1 MAEQNDVTQIL
12 EKGLKE
18 VNESLEK
25 RLKASLEAER
35 KTYEE
40 LLKAKAEGEAVS
52 ELQEKLA
59 RMEAEHTEAQ
69 KAFDKE
75 LAEMK
80 LSASDAKGTDQEE
93 EVKAAFFEVLRAGND
108 VGLQEKSKN
117 LLADVLTKQYNA
129 CNDSPKSVEQIK
141 SMLSGIDTSGGVLVV
156 PPFLEASIHK
166 FAKENV
172 AVYDMASK
180 TTISGPVYRRDAR
193 ISTAGASWEGES
205 DTWSATS
212 TPEYG
217 QIEINV
223 HKLIAYPTVSR
234 DLIEDARI
242 DMDAEVMDFTRE
254 AFSDKIAKAMVN
266 GTGKRQPF
274 GFMTCPKAKESA
286 VADNWGKLG
295 FVVSGAAAGF
305 GSDPAKADCLVDLQG
320 ILKDAYGNR
329 ATWLMN
335 RATGTLVRK
344 FKNSSGDYLWQ
355 PSLIAGQPATLLGMP
370 VRYDENM
377 PKVEA
382 GSFPIALGD
391 FNSGLLVV
399 NRRGMTVIRDMTSK
413 PGHVK
418 FLIDMRMGS
427 GVRNFEAIKLLKI
440 AAS

>member
-1 MAEQNDVTQIL
+1 MSEQNVTEIL

-18 VNESLEK
+18 VNEALEK
-25 RLKASLEAER
+25 RLNASLEAER

-40 LLKAKAEGEAVS
+40 LLEAKAEGNAVS

-59 RMEAEHTEAQ
+59 RMEADHTEAQ

-80 LSASDAKGTDQEE
+80 VNAVDTKGTDQEE
-93 EVKAAFFEVLRAGND
+93 EVKSAFFEVLRAGND

-117 LLADVLTKQYNA
+117 MLADVLTKQYNA
-129 CNDSPKSVEQIK
+129 CNDTPKSVEQIK

-156 PPFLEASIHK
+156 PPFLEASIYK

-193 ISTAGASWEGES
+193 VSMAGASWEGES
-205 DTWSATS
+205 DPWPATS
-212 TPEYG
+212 TPDYG

-254 AFSDKIAKAMVN
+254 AFADKIAKAMVN
-266 GTGKRQPF
+266 GTGKRQPH
-274 GFMTCPKAKESA
+274 GFMKYPAVKETK
-286 VADNWGKLG
+286 VADNWGKIG
-295 FVVSGAAAGF
+295 FAVSGAASGF
-305 GSDPAKADCLVDLQG
+305 GTDPAKADCLVDLQG

-335 RATGTLVRK
+335 RTTGTLVRK
-344 FKNSSGDYLWQ
+344 FKNSEGDYLWQ

-377 PKVEA
+377 PDVEA
-382 GSFPIALGD
+382 NSFPIALGD
-391 FNSGLLVV
+391 FTSALLVV
-399 NRRGMTVIRDMTSK
+399 NRRGMTVIRDMTSR

-418 FLIDMRMGS
+418 FLIDMRMGA
-427 GVRNFEAIKLLKI
+427 GMRNFEAVKLLKI

>member
-1 MAEQNDVTQIL
+1 MPNPNDVTQIL

-25 RLKASLEAER
+25 RLNASLEAER

-59 RMEAEHTEAQ
+59 RMEADHTEAQ

-80 LSASDAKGTDQEE
+80 LNASDTKGTDQEE
-93 EVKAAFFEVLRAGND
+93 EVKSAFFEVLRAGND

-156 PPFLEASIHK
+156 PPFLEASIYK

-172 AVYDMASK
+172 AVYDMAAK

-205 DTWSATS
+205 DTWPATS

-223 HKLIAYPTVSR
+223 HKLIAHPTVSR

-254 AFSDKIAKAMVN
+254 AFSDKIAKAMVD
-266 GTGKRQPF
+266 GTGKRQPS
-274 GFMTCPKAKESA
+274 GFMTCPKVKETKA
-286 VADNWGKLG
+286 EDNWGKLG

-305 GSDPAKADCLVDLQG
+305 ADAPDQADCLVDLQG

-335 RATGTLVRK
+335 RATGTQVRK
-344 FKNSSGDYLWQ
+344 FKNSDGDYLWQ

-377 PKVEA
+377 PTVGA
-382 GSFPIALGD
+382 GNFPIALGD

-418 FLIDMRMGS
+418 FLIDMRIGS